1 MSQPLELFNQ
11 GELFAAIEAAIAGVR
26 EQPDD
31 VDGRWMLATLF
42 CFEGDL
48 ERAEKHLQTILRQA
62 PDLAAEVLLH
72 RNLLR
77 GELMRRQVFAEGR
90 LPGFTETPSERL
102 QAVLKALTLLHD
114 KQDEQAAEVLHEAN
128 SLATEI
134 AGECNGKPFSKI
146 RDRDDITATF
156 LEIITTNGD
165 YYWVPFEDLHEVS
178 LSPVE
183 DIRDVLWRSATLTT
197 RAHESHTAYIPGLYV
212 HSYQSTD
219 ASLQSGRA
227 AEWEESSAGILVGS
241 GLRCFDF
248 DADTSKHFLE
258 IERLQFSA
266 TA

>member
-11 GELFAAIEAAIAGVR
+11 GELFAAIEAAIEEVR

-31 VDGRWMLATLF
+31 VDCRWLLATLF

-90 LPGFTETPSERL
+90 MPGFTETPSERL

-114 KQDEQAAEVLHEAN
+114 KKDEQAAEVLREVNTPA
-128 SLATEI
+128 SEV
-134 AGECNGKPFSKI
+134 AGKCNGEPFSQI
-146 RDRDDITATF
+146 RDRDDVTATF

-165 YYWVPFEDLHEVS
+165 YYWVPFEDLHDVS
-178 LSPVE
+178 LTPVE
-183 DIRDVLWRSATLTT
+183 DARDVIWRPATLTN
-197 RAHESHTAYIPGLYV
+197 REHESHTAYIPGLYV

-219 ASLQSGRA
+219 ASVQNGRA
-227 AEWEESSAGILVGS
+227 AEWEESPAGILVGS

-248 DADTSKHFLE
+248 DADKSKHFLE
-258 IERLQFSA
+258 IERLQFS
-266 TA
+266 